1 MTMMKKLT
9 EKEELYCRKYVEL
22 LNQRQAYMASRDTE
36 RMKPNTV
43 DRRASELHQKPHI
56 QARINELM
64 AEREQRLQIDADYV
78 LRRLVEIDQMDLLDI
93 LDEKMA
99 FRPISEWPKVWRQY
113 LSGVDVSELFEGAGD
128 EREMVGVLKKIKW
141 PDKVKNLELL
151 GKHVRVGA
159 FKEQLDHTSSDG
171 SMTPKGSI
179 NIGELS
185 DSAMAE
191 ILKARDAADS

>member
-56 QARINELM
+56 QVRINELM
-64 AEREQRLQIDADYV
+64 SEREQRLQIDADYV

-159 FKEQLDHTSSDG
+159 FKETIDHTSSDG
-171 SMTPKGSI
+171 SMTPTAIQLVGPADD
-179 NIGELS
+179 
-185 DSAMAE
+185 DSQA
-191 ILKARDAADS
+191 

>member
-56 QARINELM
+56 QSRINELM

-78 LRRLVEIDQMDLLDI
+78 LRRLVEIDQMDVLDI
-93 LDEKMA
+93 LKEDGALK
-99 FRPISEWPKVWRQY
+99 PISEWPKCWRTT
-113 LSGVDVSELFEGAGD
+113 LSGLDINTTVTNYD
-128 EREMVGVLKKIKW
+128 EATTENILKKIKW
-141 PDKVKNLELL
+141 PDKVRNLELI

-171 SMTPKGSI
+171 SMTPKGAI

>member
-78 LRRLVEIDQMDLLDI
+78 LRRLVEIDQMDVLDI
-93 LDEKMA
+93 LKEDGALK
-99 FRPISEWPKVWRQY
+99 PISEWPKCWRTT
-113 LSGVDVSELFEGAGD
+113 LSGLDINTTITNYD
-128 EREMVGVLKKIKW
+128 ETTTENILKKIKW
-141 PDKVKNLELL
+141 PDKVRNLELI

-171 SMTPKGSI
+171 SMTPKGAI

>member
-1 MTMMKKLT
+1 MTMKKLT

-78 LRRLVEIDQMDLLDI
+78 LRRLVEIDQMDVLDI
-93 LDEKMA
+93 LKEDGALK
-99 FRPISEWPKVWRQY
+99 PISEWPKCWRTT
-113 LSGVDVSELFEGAGD
+113 LSGLDINTTITNYD
-128 EREMVGVLKKIKW
+128 ETTTENILKKIKW
-141 PDKVKNLELL
+141 PDKVKNLELI

-171 SMTPKGSI
+171 SMTPKGAI

>member
-1 MTMMKKLT
+1 MTMKKLT
-9 EKEELYCRKYVEL
+9 DKQELYCRKYIEL
-22 LNQRQAYMASRDTE
+22 LNQRQAYMAAYSADN
-36 RMKPNTV
+36 MKPNTV
-43 DRRASELHQKPHI
+43 DRHASSLHQSPHI

-78 LRRLVEIDQMDLLDI
+78 LRRLVEIDQMDVLDI
-93 LDEKMA
+93 LKEDGALK
-99 FRPISEWPKVWRQY
+99 PISEWPKCWRTT
-113 LSGVDVSELFEGAGD
+113 LSGLDINTTVTNYD
-128 EREMVGVLKKIKW
+128 ETTTENILKKIKW
-141 PDKVKNLELL
+141 PDKVKNLELI

-171 SMTPKGSI
+171 SMSPKGAI

>member
-1 MTMMKKLT
+1 MTMKSLT
-9 EKEELYCRKYVEL
+9 DKQETYCRKYIEL
-22 LNQRQAYMASRDTE
+22 LNQRQAYMAAYDASK
-36 RMKPNTV
+36 MKPNTV
-43 DRRASELHQKPHI
+43 DRSASLLHQKPHI

-78 LRRLVEIDQMDLLDI
+78 LRRLVEIDQMDVLDI
-93 LDEKMA
+93 LKEDGSMK
-99 FRPISEWPKVWRQY
+99 PISEWPKCWRTT
-113 LSGVDVSELFEGAGD
+113 LSGLDINTTITNYD
-128 EREMVGVLKKIKW
+128 ETTTENILKKIKW
-141 PDKVKNLELL
+141 PDKVKNLELI

>member
-78 LRRLVEIDQMDLLDI
+78 LRRLVEIDQMDVLDI
-93 LDEKMA
+93 LKEDGALK
-99 FRPISEWPKVWRQY
+99 PISEWPKCWRTT
-113 LSGVDVSELFEGAGD
+113 LSGLDINTTVTNYD
-128 EREMVGVLKKIKW
+128 ETTTENILKKIKW
-141 PDKVKNLELL
+141 PDKVKNLELI

-159 FKEQLDHTSSDG
+159 FREQLDHTSSDG
-171 SMTPKGSI
+171 SMTPKGAI

>member
-171 SMTPKGSI
+171 SMTPKGAI
-179 NIGELS
+179 KIGELS

>member
-78 LRRLVEIDQMDLLDI
+78 LRRLVEIDQMDVLDI
-93 LDEKMA
+93 LK
-99 FRPISEWPKVWRQY
+99 
-113 LSGVDVSELFEGAGD
+113 
-128 EREMVGVLKKIKW
+128 
-141 PDKVKNLELL
+141 
-151 GKHVRVGA
+151 
-159 FKEQLDHTSSDG
+159 
-171 SMTPKGSI
+171 
-179 NIGELS
+179 
-185 DSAMAE
+185 
-191 ILKARDAADS
+191 

>member
-78 LRRLVEIDQMDLLDI
+78 LRRLVEIDQMDVLDI
-93 LDEKMA
+93 LKEDGALK
-99 FRPISEWPKVWRQY
+99 PISEWPKCWRTT
-113 LSGVDVSELFEGAGD
+113 LSGLDINTTITNYD
-128 EREMVGVLKKIKW
+128 ETTTENILKKIKW
-141 PDKVKNLELL
+141 PDKVKNLELI

-171 SMTPKGSI
+171 SMTPKGAI

>member
-78 LRRLVEIDQMDLLDI
+78 LRRLVEIDQMDVLDI
-93 LDEKMA
+93 LKEDGALK
-99 FRPISEWPKVWRQY
+99 PISEWPKCWRTT
-113 LSGVDVSELFEGAGD
+113 LSGLDINTTITNYD
-128 EREMVGVLKKIKW
+128 ETTPENILKKIKW
-141 PDKVKNLELL
+141 PDKVKNLELI

-159 FKEQLDHTSSDG
+159 FREQLDHTSSDG

>member
-171 SMTPKGSI
+171 SMTTKGTI

>member
-1 MTMMKKLT
+1 MTMKKLT
-9 EKEELYCRKYVEL
+9 DKQDLYCRKYIEL
-22 LNQRQAYMASRDTE
+22 LNQRQAYMAAYDASK
-36 RMKPNTV
+36 MKPNTV
-43 DRRASELHQKPHI
+43 DRHASTLHQMPHI

-99 FRPISEWPKVWRQY
+99 FRPISDWPKVWRQY
-113 LSGVDVSELFEGAGD
+113 LSGVDVSELFEGVGD

-159 FKEQLDHTSSDG
+159 FKETIDHTSSDG
-171 SMTPKGSI
+171 SMTPTVIQLVGPADD
-179 NIGELS
+179 
-185 DSAMAE
+185 DSEA
-191 ILKARDAADS
+191 

>member
-36 RMKPNTV
+36 RMKSNTV

-113 LSGVDVSELFEGAGD
+113 LSGVDVSELFKGAGD

-171 SMTPKGSI
+171 SMTPKGTI

>member
-78 LRRLVEIDQMDLLDI
+78 LRRLVEIDQMDVLDI
-93 LDEKMA
+93 LKEDGVLK
-99 FRPISEWPKVWRQY
+99 PISEWPKCWRTT
-113 LSGVDVSELFEGAGD
+113 LSGLDINTTVTNYD
-128 EREMVGVLKKIKW
+128 ETTTENILKKIKW
-141 PDKVKNLELL
+141 PDKVKNLELI